1 MLCNVLETS
10 VEGENGAGLM
20 TYCSFIWVKV
30 SKNGPSKI
38 CGRQPLQNWSDMVC
52 LSRPYHFKFFKDCL
66 SQVLLGTFL
75 NTLAHI

>member
-30 SKNGPSKI
+30 SKNGPGKI
-38 CGRQPLQNWSDMVC
+38 CGRQPLQN
-52 LSRPYHFKFFKDCL
+52 
-66 SQVLLGTFL
+66 
-75 NTLAHI
+75 

>member
-38 CGRQPLQNWSDMVC
+38 CGRQPFQNLKWYGLPKQTIPLQI
-52 LSRPYHFKFFKDCL
+52 F
-66 SQVLLGTFL
+66 
-75 NTLAHI
+75 